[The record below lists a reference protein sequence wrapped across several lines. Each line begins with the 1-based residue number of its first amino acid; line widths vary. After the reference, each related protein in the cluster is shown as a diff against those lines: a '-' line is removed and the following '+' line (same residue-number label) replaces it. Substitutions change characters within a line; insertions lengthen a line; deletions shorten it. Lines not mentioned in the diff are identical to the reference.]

1 MNVCGCSGSQHRYN
15 SPSPAI
21 HAKDTAEATR
31 DRFMAMQC
39 SREGELLM
47 DAVQQS
53 QGRQNDEGNL
63 RAFQLCCF
71 HTVFL
76 HNFLLAG
83 SPAQTL
89 DLTRSKWGLRQIHHG
104 WICLLVSGWTRLRG
118 LDAWPTLS
126 NANVLTYL
134 EAGGVCI
141 HSLLASTW
149 YVYFLPAHK
158 ANKLPS
164 KVQKL
169 MKGWFPALVPSGAIT
184 VSCNRGSP
192 VVDVCADG
200 SAQ

>member
-15 SPSPAI
+15 SPCPAI

-31 DRFMAMQC
+31 DRFVEMQC

-71 HTVFL
+71 HTVFP

-89 DLTRSKWGLRQIHHG
+89 DLTRSTPRVNLSLCLWLNMAKGVGHLANTEQRNCTDLLGG
-104 WICLLVSGWTRLRG
+104 WRCS
-118 LDAWPTLS
+118 
-126 NANVLTYL
+126 
-134 EAGGVCI
+134 
-141 HSLLASTW
+141 HS
-149 YVYFLPAHK
+149 
-158 ANKLPS
+158 
-164 KVQKL
+164 
-169 MKGWFPALVPSGAIT
+169 FPIS
-184 VSCNRGSP
+184 
-192 VVDVCADG
+192 
-200 SAQ
+200 